1 MPDIIKKRGV
11 RSMSIRRREVL
22 ALGAASLAFT
32 VGGCSPFAVARSK
45 KKKKVRNYLY
55 GLDGVTSVEIYLSP
69 NLMSDDRWSVT
80 VNLKDDP
87 AQDSLL
93 AIVRDARNEVVN
105 LVDSDEVGLEV
116 RWVQGTTSM
125 SCTLPMNDPEKAVLA
140 AMKVVSSEIESVGL
154 TEASITLRYSELQT
168 LPDDFI
174 LPKTSPIVGVGS
186 LKTEQD
192 VTVSSSYCVITHSNG
207 VDLTSVP
214 LRRVL
219 DAIPPDKRS
228 DGAFVRLDAADV
240 VNHRPSL
247 GVNGLGKYGDGVDVS
262 SAAAVLATVLGNQTL
277 ERVELGTQI
286 NDDYDSKT
294 VTFDMKAGA
303 VVGQGDPPE
312 KGAPI
317 LAAAQQAA
325 SSSS

>member
-1 MPDIIKKRGV
+1 
-11 RSMSIRRREVL
+11 MSVRRREVL
-22 ALGAASLAFT
+22 ALGTASLAL
-32 VGGCSPFAVARSK
+32 GAAGCSPFALARSK
-45 KKKKVRNYLY
+45 KKRKVRKYLS
-55 GLDGVTSVEIYLSP
+55 GLDGVTSVEMHVDPDLV
-69 NLMSDDRWSVT
+69 SDDRWNVT

-87 AQDSLL
+87 GQDSVL

-125 SCTLPMNDPEKAVLA
+125 SCTLPMNDPEKAVSA

-192 VTVSSSYCVITHSNG
+192 VSVGSLYCVITHSSG

-219 DAIPPDKRS
+219 DAVPPDKRS
-228 DGAFVRLDAADV
+228 EGAFVRLDAADV
-240 VNHRPSL
+240 VNHRPGL
-247 GVNGLGKYGDGVDVS
+247 GVNGLGKYEDGVDVS

-294 VTFDMKAGA
+294 VTFGMKAGA
-303 VVGQGDPPE
+303 VVGKGDPPE
-312 KGAPI
+312 QGAPI
-317 LAAAQQAA
+317 LAAARQAAA
-325 SSSS
+325 SSS